1 MREFKKTKN
10 LKANAIAIALL
21 TVLMAAAVVFGGMGI
36 MHVHAYS
43 AFTLPSSH
51 TDVTSQYIDRVSVVD
66 QNGRALPKDFIHI
79 TEDVNHF
86 IWVFS
91 ITDSPIPGATY
102 RGSISSGQLC
112 SSPDTGKVSGYIG
125 FPYNKDAI
133 PASIVVTMTVTYT
146 AVPLPDDPV
155 KEGYNFVGWYYDEA
169 FTRPYDNAPI
179 YADTQLYAK
188 FEIKTFTVTFNS
200 AGGSAVA
207 SQTVNWNT
215 PATLSTPTKEGY
227 TFLGWYNGN
236 TKYTTQGITA
246 NTTLTAHWSIKAFS
260 VTFDSAGGSAVASQ
274 TVEWNNP
281 VAVTTPTRT
290 GYTFLGWYNGETKY
304 AGQAITADTTLTA
317 HWEILRFTVTFYM
330 DGEVYETMEV
340 DYGTTFQEAMTAN
353 AKLCFMNLLNSEG
366 IKVAKSGVITADVSA
381 PVGNMTREEKV
392 ATFIGNNWWLL
403 VVGGVLI
410 VAGIFSTVIASVI
423 AKKRK

>member
-1 MREFKKTKN
+1 
-10 LKANAIAIALL
+10 
-21 TVLMAAAVVFGGMGI
+21 
-36 MHVHAYS
+36 
-43 AFTLPSSH
+43 
-51 TDVTSQYIDRVSVVD
+51 
-66 QNGRALPKDFIHI
+66 
-79 TEDVNHF
+79 
-86 IWVFS
+86 
-91 ITDSPIPGATY
+91 
-102 RGSISSGQLC
+102 
-112 SSPDTGKVSGYIG
+112 
-125 FPYNKDAI
+125 
-133 PASIVVTMTVTYT
+133 MTVTYT

-188 FEIKTFTVTFNS
+188 FEIKTFTVTFNSAGGSAVSSQTVDWNTAPTLTTPTRDGYTFLGWYNGETKYEGQAITADTTLTAHWEIKTFTVTFNS